1 MELQAV
7 CNGTPSTIQLMDT
20 GLLSLSSGCTARNSE
35 MSISTFNI
43 IISHVKK
50 GYAHFGNIIEPNTT
64 QINISENKVQEDKD
78 LDDLQLTLNAL
89 NKQEL
94 PDQISSVQ
102 HYHIAAYT
110 VLVVS
115 VLVLLAY
122 TLRKQRFW
130 TLQST
135 ATRNEA
141 AIIPV
146 PSASP
151 RRFTLDL
158 DDG

>member
-7 CNGTPSTIQLMDT
+7 CNGTPSTIQLIDT
-20 GLLSLSSGCTARNSE
+20 GLLSVSSGCTARNSE
-35 MSISTFNI
+35 ISISTFSI
-43 IISHVKK
+43 IISHVRK
-50 GYAHFGNIIEPNTT
+50 GYAHFGNLIEPNTT
-64 QINISENKVQEDKD
+64 QINIPENKVQEDKD

-102 HYHIAAYT
+102 HHHIAAYA

-130 TLQST
+130 TLQSI

-141 AIIPV
+141 AITPV

-151 RRFTLDL
+151 RQFTLDL